1 MGYKQAK
8 NQKHILV
15 LGKKEIN
22 TDKNM
27 SHGKRNTPSTN
38 PQI

>member
-22 TDKNM
+22 TDDSMIKYVTWKKKN
-27 SHGKRNTPSTN
+27 S
-38 PQI
+38 IY